1 MRELVASDYPYST
14 FQVEKYPSVY
24 GALTTGLDFAIGVQI
39 NFQLELLF
47 NESFG
52 FESIFDS
59 FALYPNRTSLPTK
72 PTSSETWLLSMLIG
86 PPLSLQSHNY
96 ATRGP
101 PIAERAPSKPVNLAS
116 PTPFG
121 SCIHQIL
128 SFHRLSPT
136 ILRIKLYE
144 SYHRMYHLIFIT
156 SSKKAT

>member
-1 MRELVASDYPYST
+1 MTTLIQFLV
-14 FQVEKYPSVY
+14 EEYPSVY
-24 GALTTGLDFAIGVQI
+24 GAPNTGLNFAIGVQI

-72 PTSSETWLLSMLIG
+72 PTSSETWLLSVLIG
-86 PPLSLQSHNY
+86 PPLSLQRHNC
-96 ATRGP
+96 ATGGP

-116 PTPFG
+116 HT
-121 SCIHQIL
+121 
-128 SFHRLSPT
+128 SFKLHASDIVASSTLTT
-136 ILRIKLYE
+136 ILRTKVYE
-144 SYHRMYHLIFIT
+144 SHHRMYRFIFVT